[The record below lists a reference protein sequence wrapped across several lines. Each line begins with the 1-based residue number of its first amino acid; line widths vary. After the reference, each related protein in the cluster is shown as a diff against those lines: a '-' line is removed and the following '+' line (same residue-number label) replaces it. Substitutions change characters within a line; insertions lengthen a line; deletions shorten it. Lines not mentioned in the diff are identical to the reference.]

1 MKIIKLT
8 MNAFMTYKDKTI
20 IDFEQMM
27 DHGLYLIS
35 GPTGSGKTTI
45 FDAMTFA
52 LYGCASGSNRQQSYF
67 RSDFA
72 SPKDETYVEM
82 IFELHQKIYTIKRSP
97 TYMRE
102 GYKTPK
108 QANATLSYDDT
119 IIEGI
124 KEVNAKVNQL
134 LGVDVHQFK
143 QIVMIAQGEFTK
155 LIYASSEEREK
166 VLRHIFHSDSLVT
179 FEKLLQDETR
189 QYKEAYQLSYQRLST
204 RFSLLDLGHDIVLDK
219 NQFHPSYIEDAKN
232 ENEQLHQTL
241 KQYEQDYNTSKQ
253 TYDDLSKD
261 YYKQKQNNQNLIEL
275 KQTQE
280 TYQQL
285 ITKETTMFILK
296 QDIDK
301 LKIIEKNQS
310 IIISYHQTSK
320 DHKTTKESLSNTTMT
335 LDKLNNDM
343 IQIDKDY
350 QQVSLLKQQKDD
362 ILLKLNDYKQ
372 TKKQQKE
379 YKNLQKQVKELQSQ
393 HDQSIQQ
400 LNDQRH
406 KIEKLQHRMDR
417 DQESVDALPQLQLDL
432 QKSEQIVKEKNDTR
446 IAIHDLSQL
455 FDEYTRMQ
463 DEHYELSDKYT
474 KKSNVYQTIYNQF
487 QKEDENFKRQQAG
500 IMALNL
506 KDNEPCPVCGSLHHP
521 HLATLSSHVLS
532 TSELEELNGKME
544 KAQADKDEAYQEVL
558 SQHERIN
565 ELLGRI
571 NVIKKQLSIEE
582 ELSKQVFI
590 YLLSDITNTIQ
601 EEEKT
606 YEKRDAD
613 VKYLK
618 RLDRSL
624 KKDKE
629 TLKQYQEELENIRNY
644 IIQQENQITISINHI
659 EQLKKQYAHIEEKL
673 DNIIKDYQKQYN
685 HLVEDIKQKED
696 NYHQVKQDISL
707 YDNQKET
714 LSLKL
719 QELSIQLDIDKKAY
733 DDFIVQNFTDEQTYQ
748 QYAVKQNKLS
758 TYEKQYQDYSIKKA
772 SLKDQIDQL
781 SIKTKNMQMVDLH
794 EEEIKLKELETIKD
808 EKLKQFNTLNHRY
821 NQNNQHIKALEK
833 EYQSNQEILDKYT
846 IYQDL
851 YDYTSGKNSQRLSF
865 ERYVLSFYF
874 EHILEYANVELIKM
888 SQGRFTLHRK
898 VVTKGTRQQGLDLS
912 VMDYE
917 TGTMRDIQSL
927 SGGESFKAALSLALG
942 LSSMIQSYAGGIEL
956 NTLFID
962 EGFGSLDSESIDKA
976 LSVLMELKN
985 DNKVIGIIS
994 HVDELKERIPT
1005 QIVVEKSAQGSSLH
1019 LEVE

>member
-1 MKIIKLT
+1 

-532 TSELEELNGKME
+532 ASELEELNGKME

>member
-1 MKIIKLT
+1 

>member
-8 MNAFMTYKDKTI
+8 MNAFMTYKDKTV

-82 IFELHQKIYTIKRSP
+82 VFELHHKIYTIKRSP
-97 TYMRE
+97 TYIRQ

-108 QANATLSYDDT
+108 QANATLSYDDV

-124 KEVNAKVNQL
+124 KEVNHKVNQL

-189 QYKEAYQLSYQRLST
+189 KYKEAYQLSYQNLST
-204 RFSLLDLGHDIVLDK
+204 RFALLDLDHDFVLDK

-232 ENEQLHQTL
+232 ANEQLHLTL
-241 KQYEQDYNTSKQ
+241 KQYEQDYDTSKQ
-253 TYDDLSKD
+253 AYDNLSKE

-275 KQTQE
+275 KQTQDA
-280 TYQQL
+280 YQKL
-285 ITKETTMFILK
+285 ITKEDSMKSLK

-301 LKIIEKNQS
+301 LKIIDQNQS
-310 IIISYHQTSK
+310 LIISYQQTSK
-320 DHKTTKESLSNTTMT
+320 DYQNTQASFNKVSIT
-335 LDKLNNDM
+335 LDKLNHDM
-343 IQIDKDY
+343 LQIQQDY
-350 QQVSLLKQQKDD
+350 QQVPVLNQQKDD

-372 TKKQQKE
+372 TKKYQKE
-379 YKNLQKQVKELQSQ
+379 YINLQKQVKELQSQ
-393 HDQSIQQ
+393 HNQSIKQ
-400 LNDQRH
+400 LNQQRV

-417 DQESVDALPQLQLDL
+417 DQENVDTLPQLQLDL
-432 QKSEQIVKEKNDTR
+432 QKSEQIVKEKNEIR
-446 IAIHDLSQL
+446 IAIHNLSQL
-455 FDEYTRMQ
+455 FDQYTRMQ
-463 DEHYELSDKYT
+463 DEHYDLSDKYT
-474 KKSNVYQTIYNQF
+474 QKSNVYQNIYNEF

-500 IMALNL
+500 IMALDL

-521 HLATLSSHVLS
+521 HLAKVSSHVLS
-532 TSELEELNGKME
+532 ASELEELKVKLE
-544 KAQADKDEAYQEVL
+544 KAQIEKDEAYQEVL

-565 ELLGRI
+565 ELQGRI
-571 NVIKKQLSIEE
+571 NVIKNQLSIEE

-606 YEKRDAD
+606 YEKRNTN
-613 VKYLK
+613 VNYLK

-624 KKDKE
+624 KKDKD
-629 TLKQYQEELENIRNY
+629 TLQQYQKELENLRET
-644 IIQQENQITISINHI
+644 IIQQENQISININHI
-659 EQLKKQYAHIEEKL
+659 EQFKKQYHHIEDKL
-673 DNIIKDYQKQYN
+673 DTIIKDYQKQYN
-685 HLVEDIKQKED
+685 NLVKDIKQKEN
-696 NYHQVKQDISL
+696 NYHQTKENISL

-714 LSLKL
+714 LSSKL
-719 QELSIQLDIDKKAY
+719 NELTTQLQDYTQAY
-733 DDFIVQNFTDEQTYQ
+733 HDFIIQNFNDEQTYQ
-748 QYAVKQNKLS
+748 LYASKQKNLS
-758 TYEKQYQDYSIKKA
+758 SYEKQYQDYSIQKA
-772 SLKDQIDQL
+772 SLTDQIKQL
-781 SIKTKNMQMVDLH
+781 SIKTKDIQMVDLSL
-794 EEEIKLKELETIKD
+794 EETKLKELETIKD
-808 EKLKQFNTLNHRY
+808 DKLKQFNTLNHRY
-821 NQNNQHIKALEK
+821 HQNNNHIKELEK
-833 EYQSNQEILDKYT
+833 EYQSNQEIFDKYT
-846 IYQDL
+846 LYQDL

-898 VVTKGTRQQGLDLS
+898 VVTKGTKQQGLDLS

-942 LSSMIQSYAGGIEL
+942 LSAMIQSYAGGIEL

-1005 QIVVEKSAQGSSLH
+1005 QIVVEKSTQGSSLH
-1019 LEVE
+1019 IEVE

>member
-8 MNAFMTYKDKTI
+8 MNAFMTYKDKTV

-45 FDAMTFA
+45 FDAITFA
-52 LYGCASGSNRQQSYF
+52 LYGCASGSNRQQAYF

-72 SPKDETYVEM
+72 SAKDETYVEM

-97 TYMRE
+97 TYMRQ

-108 QANATLSYDDT
+108 QANATLAYDDI

-124 KEVNAKVNQL
+124 KEVNHKINQL

-179 FEKLLQDETR
+179 FEKLLQEETR
-189 QYKEAYQLSYQRLST
+189 KYKEAYQLSYQSLST
-204 RFSLLDLGHDIVLDK
+204 RFSLLDLGETFKQDK
-219 NQFHPSYIEDAKN
+219 KDFHPSYIEQSKE
-232 ENEQLHQTL
+232 ENEKLHLTL
-241 KQYEQDYNTSKQ
+241 KQYEQDYNTTKQ
-253 TYDDLSKD
+253 AYDDLSKD
-261 YYKQKQNNQNLIEL
+261 YYQQKQNNQNLIEL
-275 KQTQE
+275 KKTQNTYQKLITQE
-280 TYQQL
+280 DSM
-285 ITKETTMFILK
+285 IILK

-301 LKIIEKNQS
+301 LKIIEKNQP
-310 IIISYHQTSK
+310 IIMTYRQT
-320 DHKTTKESLSNTTMT
+320 HKEYNDTKESLHKTMT
-335 LDKLNNDM
+335 TLDQLTHDM
-343 IQIDKDY
+343 LQIEQDY
-350 QQVSLLKQQKDD
+350 QQVPILTKQKDD
-362 ILLKLNDYKQ
+362 IFLKLNEYKQ
-372 TKKQQKE
+372 TKHYQKE
-379 YKNLQKQVKELQSQ
+379 YKNLQKQVKDLQLQ
-393 HDQSIQQ
+393 HDKSIDQ
-400 LNDQRH
+400 LNDQRK
-406 KIEKLQHRMDR
+406 KIEKLKHRMDR
-417 DQESVDALPQLQLDL
+417 DQENVDTLPQLQLEL
-432 QKSEQIVKEKNDTR
+432 QRSEQMVEEKNKTR

-455 FDEYTRMQ
+455 FDQLTRMQ
-463 DEHYELSDKYT
+463 DQHYDLADKYT
-474 KKSNVYQTIYNQF
+474 QKATIYQNLYHKF
-487 QKEDENFKRQQAG
+487 QQEDENYRRQQAG

-506 KDNEPCPVCGSLHHP
+506 KENDPCPVCGSLHHP

-532 TSELEELNGKME
+532 ASELEELNIKLE
-544 KAQADKDEAYQEVL
+544 KAQADKEEAYQEVL
-558 SQHERIN
+558 SQNERIN
-565 ELLGRI
+565 ELQGSI
-571 NVIKKQLSIEE
+571 NALKNQLSIEE

-590 YLLSDITNTIQ
+590 YLLSDITNTIK

-606 YEKRDAD
+606 YQKRHTD
-613 VKYLK
+613 VNYLK
-618 RLDRSL
+618 RLEKSL
-624 KKDKE
+624 KKDKD
-629 TLKQYQEELENIRNY
+629 TLQQYQDELESIRNN
-644 IIQQENQITISINHI
+644 IIQQENQISVNINHI
-659 EQLKKQYAHIEEKL
+659 EQLKKQYNHIEDKL
-673 DNIIKDYQKQYN
+673 DTIIKDYQLQYN
-685 HLVEDIKQKED
+685 TLITDIKQKED
-696 NYHQVKQDISL
+696 NYHQTKQDISL
-707 YDNQKET
+707 YDNQQKT
-714 LSLKL
+714 LSSKL
-719 QELSIQLDIDKKAY
+719 DTLSIQLQDDTKAY
-733 DDFIVQNFTDEQTYQ
+733 NDFISHNFDNEDNYLH
-748 QYAVKQNKLS
+748 YATKQNQLS
-758 TYEKQYQDYSIKKA
+758 TYEKQYQNYYIQKS
-772 SLKDQIDQL
+772 SLYDQISQL
-781 SIKTKNMQMVDLH
+781 KIKTKDIQMVDLSK
-794 EEEIKLKELETIKD
+794 EELKLQELETIKD
-808 EKLKQFNTLNHRY
+808 EKFKQYNTLHHRY
-821 NQNNQHIKALEK
+821 HKNNEHIHALEK
-833 EYQSNQEILDKYT
+833 EYQSNQEIFDKYT

-898 VVTKGTRQQGLDLS
+898 VVTKGTKQQGLDLS

-942 LSSMIQSYAGGIEL
+942 LSEMIQSYAGGIEL

-1005 QIVVEKSAQGSSLH
+1005 QIVVEKSTQGSSLH
-1019 LEVE
+1019 IEVE

>member
-8 MNAFMTYKDKTI
+8 MNAFMTYKDKTV

-35 GPTGSGKTTI
+35 GPTGAGKTTI

-82 IFELHQKIYTIKRSP
+82 VFELHQKIYTIRRSP

-108 QANATLSYDDT
+108 QANATLAYDDI

-124 KEVNAKVNQL
+124 KEVNHKVNQL

-179 FEKLLQDETR
+179 FEKLLQEDTR
-189 QYKEAYQLSYQRLST
+189 KYKEAYQLSYQSLST
-204 RFSLLDLGHDIVLDK
+204 RFSLLDLGETFRQDK
-219 NQFHPSYIEDAKN
+219 KDFHPSYIDDAKN
-232 ENEQLHQTL
+232 ENEQLHQSL
-241 KQYEQDYNTSKQ
+241 NQYEQDYYNSKQ
-253 TYDDLSKD
+253 AYDDLSKD
-261 YYKQKQNNQNLIEL
+261 YYQQKQNNQNLSEL
-275 KQTQE
+275 KQTQD
-280 TYQQL
+280 TYQKL
-285 ITKETTMFILK
+285 ITQEDNMIALK

-301 LKIIEKNQS
+301 LKIIEKNQTV
-310 IIISYHQTSK
+310 IMTYHQTYKQYNDTKQSLNQ
-320 DHKTTKESLSNTTMT
+320 TTTT
-335 LDKLNNDM
+335 LDKLTHDM
-343 IQIDKDY
+343 IQIEQDY
-350 QQVSLLKQQKDD
+350 QQVSILTKQKDD

-372 TKKQQKE
+372 TKQYQKE
-379 YKNLQKQVKELQSQ
+379 YNNLQKQVKELQSQ
-393 HDQSIQQ
+393 HDQSIKQ
-400 LNDQRH
+400 LNKQRV

-417 DQESVDALPQLQLDL
+417 DQENVDTLPQLQLEL
-432 QKSEQIVKEKNDTR
+432 QKSEQMVKEKNETR

-455 FDEYTRMQ
+455 FDQYTRMQ

-474 KKSNVYQTIYNQF
+474 QKSNVYQSIYNEF
-487 QKEDENFKRQQAG
+487 QHEDENYKRQQAG
-500 IMALNL
+500 IMAMNL

-521 HLATLSSHVLS
+521 HLAKLSSHVLS
-532 TSELEELNGKME
+532 ASELEELNNKLE
-544 KAQADKDEAYQEVL
+544 KAQVDKEEAYQDVL
-558 SQHERIN
+558 SQHESIN
-565 ELLGRI
+565 ELRGRI

-590 YLLSDITNTIQ
+590 YLLSDITNMIQ

-606 YEKRDAD
+606 YDKRNTD
-613 VKYLK
+613 VNYLK
-618 RLDRSL
+618 RLDKSL
-624 KKDKE
+624 KKDKD
-629 TLKQYQEELENIRNY
+629 TLQQYQKELESIRDT
-644 IIQQENQITISINHI
+644 IIQQENQISININQI
-659 EQLKKQYAHIEEKL
+659 EQFKKQYSHIADQL
-673 DNIIKDYQKQYN
+673 DHIIKDYQKQYN
-685 HLVEDIKQKED
+685 KLVKDIKQKED
-696 NYHQVKQDISL
+696 AYHQTKESIAL
-707 YDNQKET
+707 YDNQKNT
-714 LSLKL
+714 LSVKL
-719 QELSIQLDIDKKAY
+719 EELSLQLQDNMKTY
-733 DDFIVQNFTDEQTYQ
+733 NDFITQNFVDEDTYLH
-748 QYAVKQNKLS
+748 YAAKQDNLPS
-758 TYEKQYQDYSIKKA
+758 YEKQYQHYYIQKS
-772 SLKDQIDQL
+772 SLYDQISQL
-781 SIKTKNMQMVDLH
+781 QAKTKDIQMVDLTK
-794 EEEIKLKELETIKD
+794 EEAKLKELETIKD
-808 EKLKQFNTLNHRY
+808 ENFKQYNTLHHRY
-821 NQNNQHIKALEK
+821 QKNNEHIKALEK
-833 EYQSNQEILDKYT
+833 EYQSNQEIFDKYT

-898 VVTKGTRQQGLDLS
+898 VVTKGTKQQGLDLS

-942 LSSMIQSYAGGIEL
+942 LSAMIQSYAGGIEL

-962 EGFGSLDSESIDKA
+962 EGFGSLDSESIDNA

-985 DNKVIGIIS
+985 DNKIIGIIS

-1005 QIVVEKSAQGSSLH
+1005 QIVVEKSSQGSSLH
-1019 LEVE
+1019 IEVE

>member
-8 MNAFMTYKDKTI
+8 MNAFMTYKDKTV
-20 IDFEQMM
+20 IDFQQMM

-52 LYGCASGSNRQQSYF
+52 LYGCASGSNRQQAYF

-82 IFELHQKIYTIKRSP
+82 IFELHHKIYTIKRSP

-102 GYKTPK
+102 GYKTAK
-108 QANATLSYDDT
+108 QAHATLSYDDV

-155 LIYASSEEREK
+155 LIYASSEERER
-166 VLRHIFHSDSLVT
+166 VLRHIFQSDSLVT

-189 QYKEAYQLSYQRLST
+189 KYKEAYQLSYQRLST
-204 RFSLLDLGHDIVLDK
+204 RFALLDLDFVMDK
-219 NQFHPSYIEDAKN
+219 NQFHPSYIENAKN
-232 ENEQLHQTL
+232 ENEQLHLQL
-241 KQYEQDYNTSKQ
+241 NQYEHDYHTSKQ
-253 TYDDLSKD
+253 AYDDLSKD
-261 YYKQKQNNQNLIEL
+261 YYKQKQNNQNLLEL
-275 KQTQE
+275 KNTQDA
-280 TYQQL
+280 YQKL
-285 ITKETTMFILK
+285 IEKEESMQSLK

-301 LKIIEKNQS
+301 FKIIDKNQS
-310 IIISYHQTSK
+310 IIIAYQQTSQ
-320 DHKTTKESLSNTTMT
+320 DYQNTQVSFNKVSKT
-335 LDKLNNDM
+335 LDKLNHDM
-343 IQIDKDY
+343 LQIQQDY
-350 QQVSLLKQQKDD
+350 QEVPSLNQKKDD

-372 TKKQQKE
+372 TKKNQKE
-379 YKNLQKQVKELQSQ
+379 YMNLQKQVKELQSQ
-393 HDQSIQQ
+393 HDQSINQ
-400 LNDQRH
+400 LNKQRA

-417 DQESVDALPQLQLDL
+417 DQENVDTLPQLQLDL
-432 QKSEQIVKEKNDTR
+432 QKSEQMVKEKNEIR

-455 FDEYTRMQ
+455 FDQYTHMQ

-474 KKSNVYQTIYNQF
+474 KKSNVYQSIYNKF

-500 IMALNL
+500 IMALDL

-521 HLATLSSHVLS
+521 HLAQLSSHVLS
-532 TSELEELNGKME
+532 ANELEELNIKLE
-544 KAQADKDEAYQEVL
+544 RAQVEKDEAYQEVL

-565 ELLGRI
+565 ELQGRI
-571 NVIKKQLSIEE
+571 NVIKNQLSIEE

-606 YEKRDAD
+606 YEKRNTD
-613 VKYLK
+613 VNYLK

-624 KKDKE
+624 KKDKD
-629 TLKQYQEELENIRNY
+629 TLQQYQNELENIRQQ
-644 IIQQENQITISINHI
+644 IIQQENQITININHI
-659 EQLKKQYAHIEEKL
+659 EQFKKQYNHIEDQL
-673 DNIIKDYQKQYN
+673 DTIIKDYQKQYN
-685 HLVEDIKQKED
+685 NLVKDIKKKED
-696 NYHQVKQDISL
+696 NYHQTKENISL

-719 QELSIQLDIDKKAY
+719 NELTTNLQASSKAY
-733 DDFIVQNFTDEQTYQ
+733 DDFIIQNFNDEQTYQ
-748 QYAVKQNKLS
+748 LYASKQQYLS
-758 TYEKQYQDYSIKKA
+758 SYEKKFQDYSIQKA
-772 SLKDQIDQL
+772 SLTEQIKQL
-781 SIKTKNMQMVDLH
+781 SIKTKNIQMVDLSL
-794 EEEIKLKELETIKD
+794 EETRLKELETIKD
-808 EKLKQFNTLNHRY
+808 EKLKQYNTLHHRY
-821 NQNNQHIKALEK
+821 NQNKNHIKELEK
-833 EYQSNQEILDKYT
+833 EYQSNQEIFDKYT
-846 IYQDL
+846 LYQDL

-898 VVTKGTRQQGLDLS
+898 VVTKGTKQQGLDLS

-1005 QIVVEKSAQGSSLH
+1005 QIVVEKSSQGSSLH
-1019 LEVE
+1019 VEVE